1 MNQFMKN
8 NIYYDSK
15 YDVLNIKFSSTK
27 NSYGD
32 EEIDNIILLKDF
44 KDDKIT
50 GITILDFKKMYDR
63 NDERMKE
70 INKYIDSN
78 ADVYSAEVTVNKNSL
93 KSFEKILKSNDIV
106 YVSKTPIADI
116 KDAKSIKKYFKN

>member
-1 MNQFMKN
+1 MNQFMKD
-8 NIYYDSK
+8 NIHYDSK

-44 KDDKIT
+44 KDDRIT

-70 INKYIDSN
+70 INKYFDSK
-78 ADVYSAEVTVNKNSL
+78 DVFNYIESNYKSPSA
-93 KSFEKILKSNDIV
+93 
-106 YVSKTPIADI
+106 
-116 KDAKSIKKYFKN
+116 